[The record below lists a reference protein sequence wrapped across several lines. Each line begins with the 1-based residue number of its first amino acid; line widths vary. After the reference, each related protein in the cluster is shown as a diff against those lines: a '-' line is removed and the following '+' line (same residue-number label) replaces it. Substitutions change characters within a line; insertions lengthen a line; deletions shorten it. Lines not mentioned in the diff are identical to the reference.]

1 MRQRRGCAL
10 RLDGIAKKHNIPHTS
25 VVQEDQMNPVTF
37 THKNYKATVR
47 RNPQNNT
54 FVVFLY
60 RDGELV
66 EREVFDSYDVAHDY
80 ASRVVII
87 EDLCDELGLR

>member
-1 MRQRRGCAL
+1 
-10 RLDGIAKKHNIPHTS
+10 
-25 VVQEDQMNPVTF
+25 MNTTF

-47 RNPQNNT
+47 HNPQNGT
-54 FVVFLY
+54 YVVFLY

-66 EREVFDSYDVAHDY
+66 EREVFDSYDVATDY
-80 ASRVVII
+80 ASRVVIV